1 MRFHE
6 PDHGGIRV
14 GKRAHSAKEPWQ
26 SGGLL
31 MKYLLAYFLGGFVSL
46 ITITNPVS
54 KIPLFLALA
63 GDMDAIKRN
72 DQARKACVYALV
84 ILTVSLFGGVLI
96 LESFGISYGALRIA
110 GGMTVMIVG
119 YRMLFE
125 NPDTGALPNPAHRDI
140 AFFPLA
146 MPGISGPGSIA
157 TVIGIATEIAELK
170 TGGER
175 ALAYTATVGSIV
187 VTCFVIWLTLHSA
200 QYISRL
206 IGREALNAA
215 TRMMGFLLICV
226 GVQFVG
232 SGIRSFIA
240 GA

>member
-1 MRFHE
+1 MR
-6 PDHGGIRV
+6 
-14 GKRAHSAKEPWQ
+14 
-26 SGGLL
+26 
-31 MKYLLAYFLGGFVSL
+31 YLSAYFLGGLLSL

-54 KIPLFLALA
+54 KIPLFLALVR
-63 GDMDAIKRN
+63 DMDATKRN
-72 DQARKACVYALV
+72 AQARKACIYALV
-84 ILTVSLFGGVLI
+84 ILTVSLFAGVLI
-96 LESFGISYGALRIA
+96 LETFGISYGALRIA
-110 GGMTVMIVG
+110 GGMTVMTVG

-125 NPDTGALPNPAHRDI
+125 NPDTGALPSPAHHDI

-175 ALAYTATVGSIV
+175 ALAYTGTVGSIV

-200 QYISRL
+200 QYVSRV
-206 IGREALNAA
+206 IGQEGLNAA
-215 TRMMGFLLICV
+215 TRMMGFLLICI
-226 GVQFVG
+226 GVQFVA
-232 SGIRSFIA
+232 SGIRSFMA

>member
-1 MRFHE
+1 
-6 PDHGGIRV
+6 
-14 GKRAHSAKEPWQ
+14 
-26 SGGLL
+26 
-31 MKYLLAYFLGGFVSL
+31 MKNLVAYFLGGLVSL

-63 GDMDAIKRN
+63 RDMDAAKRN
-72 DQARKACVYALV
+72 DQARKACIYALV
-84 ILTVSLFGGVLI
+84 ILTVSLFAGVLI

-110 GGMTVMIVG
+110 GGLTVMTVG

-125 NPDTGALPNPAHRDI
+125 DPDTGALPNPAHHDI

-170 TGGER
+170 TGSER

-187 VTCFVIWLTLHSA
+187 VTCFAIWLTLHSA
-200 QYISRL
+200 KYVSRL
-206 IGREALNAA
+206 IGQEGLNAA
-215 TRMMGFLLICV
+215 TRMMGFLLICI
-226 GVQFVG
+226 GVQFVA
-232 SGIRSFIA
+232 SGTRTFMA
-240 GA
+240 GT